1 MFRKYV
7 LANLTGLVF
16 VILTIFFVERT
27 QFVAILS
34 GFLLSTIFV
43 LSSAWVINFF
53 WDASYKTFIKA
64 FFISLV
70 VRFVL
75 VLALFGVLLGVT
87 KIQEIFFTVSFII
100 SYLCQSVMEMIFI
113 NQILKKSSSQK

>member
-7 LANLTGLVF
+7 IANFVGLGF
-16 VILTIFFVERT
+16 VVLTIFFVNLE
-27 QFVAILS
+27 QFTAILS
-34 GFLLSTIFV
+34 GFLLSSIFV

-53 WDASYKTFIKA
+53 WDASYKTFIQA

-70 VRFVL
+70 VRFILVL
-75 VLALFGVLLGVT
+75 VMFGVLLGIT

-113 NQILKKSSSQK
+113 NKILQKSSSQK